1 MGSYWGKIVEGKK
14 GIELESV
21 QKTQALARK
30 GRLPTIVILFLFYF
44 GPLACAS
51 LRGRSGGL
59 VLALSMGCVVRK

>member
-1 MGSYWGKIVEGKK
+1 MGKDRGREM

-44 GPLACAS
+44 GPLLCAS

-59 VLALSMGCVVRK
+59 VLALGMGCVVRK